1 MSLRSI
7 PSRASQACVLG
18 GFVGRKARK
27 MDSTSIHVQLRKNP
41 FQAGSAVA
49 ANVGWVAV
57 LFLLHTVGN
66 SLEAQQF
73 VPSNTTNAG
82 LATFQAFV
90 NGELP
95 VKEAVVYRKI
105 TRADGT
111 LVNQEWWRFGYQEN
125 TWYVER
131 LEPDKDDA
139 PTLVPLWDRE
149 VFGASFTHVWTV
161 SDKNIHVAARDFGAG
176 GVPDTHGGFPRGL
189 LFSALSL
196 GLPRNSMV
204 SNIEAAL
211 IKWDGLEFLSVWGR
225 KTEPTGVLREIVR
238 NGKLALGDDGFPVS
252 AEFPDIPEVP
262 GGFVRYEYNHDVRG
276 IPGSFTARYN
286 GEDMEYRYEFLSLTF
301 GTNDL
306 TQTDGYVPSLFADLA
321 LARSVMIWTNDKPYS
336 VMQGKLQP
344 AFGARVLGRHPK
356 RSGLII
362 LTSLAVASA
371 VILALWYWRSEKK
384 HKHHHQQQP

>member
-1 MSLRSI
+1 
-7 PSRASQACVLG
+7 
-18 GFVGRKARK
+18 
-27 MDSTSIHVQLRKNP
+27 MDSTSIQVQLRKNP

-49 ANVGWVAV
+49 ANAGCVAA
-57 LFLLHTVGN
+57 LFLLHTVGT
-66 SLEAQQF
+66 SLEAQQL

-90 NGELP
+90 NGEVP

-139 PTLVPLWDRE
+139 STLVPLWDRE

-204 SNIEAAL
+204 SNIEDAL

-225 KTEPTGVLREIVR
+225 KTDPAGVLRDIVR
-238 NGKLALGDDGFPVS
+238 KGRLSLGDDGFPAS
-252 AEFPDIPEVP
+252 AEFPDIPEIA
-262 GGFVRYEYNHDVRG
+262 GGFVTYKYGAGTPG
-276 IPGSFTARYN
+276 IPTVFTAKYSDN
-286 GEDMEYRYEFLSLTF
+286 DLQYQYQFVSLNL

-306 TQTDGYVPSLFADLA
+306 TQTGGYVPSLFADLS
-321 LARSVMIWTNDKPYS
+321 LERRITVWTNDKPYS
-336 VMQGKLQP
+336 LIQGKLQP
-344 AFGARVLGRHPK
+344 AFGGRVVTQTSK
-356 RSGLII
+356 SGGLFILISVALATAI
-362 LTSLAVASA
+362 L
-371 VILALWYWRSEKK
+371 LALWHRRSERKEK
-384 HKHHHQQQP
+384 QHEHTS